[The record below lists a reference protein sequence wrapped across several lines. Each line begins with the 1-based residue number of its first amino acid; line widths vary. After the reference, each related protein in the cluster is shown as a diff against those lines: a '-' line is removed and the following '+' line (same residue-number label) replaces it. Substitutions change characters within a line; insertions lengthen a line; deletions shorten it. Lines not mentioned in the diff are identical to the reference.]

1 MTNIL
6 QPQDTTVDS
15 NIFPEYYEKIKIREI
30 EDEIHILLHEME
42 LYLWDKDGLGFDES
56 GGEFKMVLYLRK
68 VGDTWEIY

>member
-1 MTNIL
+1 
-6 QPQDTTVDS
+6 
-15 NIFPEYYEKIKIREI
+15 
-30 EDEIHILLHEME
+30 ME